1 MLNRPLHPKQK
12 TVTLIVDVPNKIE
25 LENEEPF
32 SSASNLN
39 LLTSLRT
46 GRVNI
51 WNKEPISNFT
61 GINSLDIFTTYLDY
75 DYYGEAE
82 VQLNFDFNKECKKR
96 KELDSEDGRFFSE
109 DIEYFLI
116 PHQKDL
122 YVSRRLWNHIQSL
135 IEEIKKVGSKLII
148 VTGKWALFFLTGST
162 TFAQTAGTPKDKKP
176 LGGLVKFR
184 SSVMEIHP
192 CWGEFD
198 AILVPIYHTV
208 NSSGMPDKVPI
219 MEIDI
224 QKLAYRYHK
233 IKEEGIKY
241 FLEPPKEYILG
252 TEKDVVLS
260 YLSQIKETL
269 DEKPTLLCVDI
280 ETFFHSVIDCVGI
293 TLSKDSG
300 ICIPFCTVDK
310 PYFWNKEDEI
320 DILCAIRE
328 VLLHPN
334 ALHLGQNYQYD
345 CQYFYFCLKMKINGE
360 DDTMVLHHILYNYL
374 PKDLAFLA
382 SVYCEFYRYWKDD
395 IAASAENPE
404 TRWIY
409 NIKDIQYTLEI
420 HEVLSGMLRNIGG
433 KLEELYYF
441 QQRRL
446 SPVLVNMMERG
457 VRIDVEEKERLYN
470 FFKNLMNEI
479 ELKIN
484 DVLGFEFNQ
493 NSTPQKKSLFKDYF
507 GMTLKVKK
515 KGGNETCDSSAM
527 LAYIQEYPKL
537 RPFLTL
543 LLEYASLKVFVNNFL
558 AMKLDD
564 DGRARTQYGLAAT
577 ATGRLNSRKN
587 VRGRGGNLMNI
598 PEKGKINLKYAVEVL
613 DYDEAETSEEDYFD
627 DFVVEGSISLPNI
640 KEIFLPDEGK
650 EIMDADLSGADI
662 QIVAWDSQCKWLMDY
677 FSNPKNTEKVY
688 RYIANN
694 FFQREISNDEYK
706 TFKGIFHGTNY
717 LMGIAKLAAMARIP
731 EWQARE
737 LQEYYFHLNPEIP
750 LWHQR
755 IERSIKKQ
763 GYIENIFGRRAW
775 FLNKNDVNLMN
786 KAAAFIPQSSIADVM
801 NRALVTIEETLPEV
815 EILLQVHDSGVFQY
829 DIEIAD
835 EMRKK
840 IKTAMEVVIPYKP
853 ELIIPSDFKVS
864 RKSYGS
870 TEKVK

>member
-1 MLNRPLHPKQK
+1 
-12 TVTLIVDVPNKIE
+12 
-25 LENEEPF
+25 
-32 SSASNLN
+32 
-39 LLTSLRT
+39 
-46 GRVNI
+46 
-51 WNKEPISNFT
+51 
-61 GINSLDIFTTYLDY
+61 
-75 DYYGEAE
+75 
-82 VQLNFDFNKECKKR
+82 
-96 KELDSEDGRFFSE
+96 
-109 DIEYFLI
+109 
-116 PHQKDL
+116 
-122 YVSRRLWNHIQSL
+122 
-135 IEEIKKVGSKLII
+135 
-148 VTGKWALFFLTGST
+148 
-162 TFAQTAGTPKDKKP
+162 
-176 LGGLVKFR
+176 
-184 SSVMEIHP
+184 
-192 CWGEFD
+192 
-198 AILVPIYHTV
+198 
-208 NSSGMPDKVPI
+208 
-219 MEIDI
+219 
-224 QKLAYRYHK
+224 
-233 IKEEGIKY
+233 
-241 FLEPPKEYILG
+241 
-252 TEKDVVLS
+252 
-260 YLSQIKETL
+260 
-269 DEKPTLLCVDI
+269 
-280 ETFFHSVIDCVGI
+280 
-293 TLSKDSG
+293 
-300 ICIPFCTVDK
+300 
-310 PYFWNKEDEI
+310 
-320 DILCAIRE
+320 
-328 VLLHPN
+328 
-334 ALHLGQNYQYD
+334 
-345 CQYFYFCLKMKINGE
+345 
-360 DDTMVLHHILYNYL
+360 
-374 PKDLAFLA
+374 
-382 SVYCEFYRYWKDD
+382 
-395 IAASAENPE
+395 
-404 TRWIY
+404 
-409 NIKDIQYTLEI
+409 
-420 HEVLSGMLRNIGG
+420 
-433 KLEELYYF
+433 
-441 QQRRL
+441 
-446 SPVLVNMMERG
+446 MERG